1 MDKQYGDLNNERVR
15 FIRIVDY
22 TQNTDDIRY
31 IDKSLANNLISK
43 NDVVIVRYG
52 ATAGFVGRG
61 ITGVLANNMFNVNPE
76 KLLTKEYLYTY
87 LKQEKIY
94 KKLNGSNGS
103 SAMPAL
109 NFGTVKDVE
118 IAYPTNNEQL
128 KIEVLFNN
136 LDNLITL
143 HQHNSILVI

>member
-1 MDKQYGDLNNERVR
+1 MDKQYGDLNNERVQ

-87 LKQEKIY
+87 L
-94 KKLNGSNGS
+94 
-103 SAMPAL
+103 
-109 NFGTVKDVE
+109 
-118 IAYPTNNEQL
+118 
-128 KIEVLFNN
+128 
-136 LDNLITL
+136 
-143 HQHNSILVI
+143 

>member
-1 MDKQYGDLNNERVR
+1 MDKQYGDLNNERVQ

-61 ITGVLANNMFNVNPE
+61 ITGVLAKNMFNVNPE

-103 SAMPAL
+103 SAMTAL

>member
-1 MDKQYGDLNNERVR
+1 M
-15 FIRIVDY
+15 
-22 TQNTDDIRY
+22 
-31 IDKSLANNLISK
+31 
-43 NDVVIVRYG
+43 
-52 ATAGFVGRG
+52 
-61 ITGVLANNMFNVNPE
+61 
-76 KLLTKEYLYTY
+76 
-87 LKQEKIY
+87 KQEKIY